1 MEIQTKMEHQM
12 KTSRQDKIQNLKS
25 DLEQVIAFIEEHDL
39 EGESASF
46 PLKVDNLPYK
56 PIYFL
61 QSLGVVEVFHRAE
74 VRTDNAEAHTSAT
87 SDYGLFKHYMLIRED
102 V

>member
-1 MEIQTKMEHQM
+1 M
-12 KTSRQDKIQNLKS
+12 KISRQDKIRRLKS
-25 DLEQVIAFIEEHDL
+25 DLEKVVAFIEEHDL
-39 EGESASF
+39 ECESANF

-56 PIYFL
+56 PIDFL
-61 QSLGVVEVFHRAE
+61 QRLGIVEVFHRAE

-87 SDYGLFKHYMLIRED
+87 SDFALFKHYMLIRED